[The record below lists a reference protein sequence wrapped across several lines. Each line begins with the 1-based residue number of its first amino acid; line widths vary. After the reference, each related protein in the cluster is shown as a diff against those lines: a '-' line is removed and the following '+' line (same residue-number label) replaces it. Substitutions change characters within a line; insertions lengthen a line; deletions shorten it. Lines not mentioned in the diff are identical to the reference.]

1 MAEGVSEGEL
11 LLLVGLVVVRD
22 EAVAELIPLA
32 VSRQFVTTLCVRP
45 SADLF
50 AKFIQLMNEL
60 NSFLVNVF
68 ELGVVVAEEEEE
80 EEPPRVINPPLLLE
94 LLLFF
99 ETANAV

>member
-32 VSRQFVTTLCVRP
+32 VSRQFVTTLRVRP

-50 AKFIQLMNEL
+50 E
-60 NSFLVNVF
+60 VY
-68 ELGVVVAEEEEE
+68 
-80 EEPPRVINPPLLLE
+80 
-94 LLLFF
+94 
-99 ETANAV
+99 TAYE